1 MKRFYLLAVCFVI
14 VVPILRVAGNRYTA
28 ESDAFI
34 SRLMVPFYIA
44 RLYTSTPDQVLQMP
58 IRLVKTGQIGDTW
71 QAPRSGQRRHE
82 GQDIFAPRGSEI
94 LSATEGIVL
103 RIGENNLGGRTVSV
117 LGAGGRIYYYAH
129 LEDYAPGLAVG
140 DRVGTTT
147 VLGYVGTSG
156 NARGTPPHLH
166 FGVYQT
172 AEAINPLPLLTN
184 REVEKTTPAQKS
196 AARKRHLGS

>member
-1 MKRFYLLAVCFVI
+1 MKRFYLLALCLVI
-14 VVPILRVAGNRYTA
+14 VAPILRAAGNRYTA
-28 ESDAFI
+28 GTDAFI
-34 SRLMVPFYIA
+34 SRFTVPFYIA
-44 RLYTSTPDQVLQMP
+44 RLYTRTPDQVLQMP
-58 IRLVKTGQIGDTW
+58 IRKVKTEQIGDTW
-71 QAPRSGQRRHE
+71 RAPRSGQRQHE

-94 LSATEGIVL
+94 LSATEGVVV

-117 LGAGGRIYYYAH
+117 LGAGGRVYYYAH

-166 FGVYQT
+166 FGVYQP
-172 AEAINPLPLLTN
+172 AGAINPLPLLAN
-184 REVEKTTPAQKS
+184 REAKNAPPAHKNVS
-196 AARKRHLGS
+196 R